1 MRQERTYQ
9 RCFCIFNKGLGPATV
24 AQFTETEEP
33 PEQGSHRQKEH
44 HFSINRAVTSMD
56 WNTSNVS

>member
-9 RCFCIFNKGLGPATV
+9 RYFCIFNKGLGPATV

-33 PEQGSHRQKEH
+33 TEQGSHRPKKRP
-44 HFSINRAVTSMD
+44 F
-56 WNTSNVS
+56 